1 MTSPPDVLP
10 PFLQPININMSISM
24 SDVIRDPELRTRQR
38 VNSNVGTGT
47 VQYTRCLVT
56 KSKEAITDYKVTSKR
71 LMAPTDQR
79 RETTARDCV
88 VKHMVHS
95 YPRKER

>member
-1 MTSPPDVLP
+1 
-10 PFLQPININMSISM
+10 M

-38 VNSNVGTGT
+38 VNSNAGMGT

-56 KSKEAITDYKVTSKR
+56 KSKEAITDYKVTSKG

-79 RETTARDCV
+79 QETTARDCKCGETHGSQLSTKRGI
-88 VKHMVHS
+88 KH
-95 YPRKER
+95 